1 MNCGGITAPNELEFK
16 YIVLGILTLR
26 LSEDWCRGMG
36 RRAPSPPRPA
46 CGGNRGGSAGDLAPL
61 GERTRGRRS
70 GGTGTGVWAEWGS
83 LRTLVSLWSLRRYLR
98 KGHLESDL

>member
-36 RRAPSPPRPA
+36 RRALPPDLRAAETEAAPRA
-46 CGGNRGGSAGDLAPL
+46 AWLRWASGRAGDVPGGPEPECGL
-61 GERTRGRRS
+61 S
-70 GGTGTGVWAEWGS
+70 GA
-83 LRTLVSLWSLRRYLR
+83 R
-98 KGHLESDL
+98 